1 VGDERTTLEFDQ
13 YSAEYAADPHRIAR
27 RLAEEHPV
35 FWSDAN
41 GGAWVVA
48 GFTELA
54 AAAAKPAIFSSRH
67 DLPHGSTPFQG
78 MVTPPAPMR
87 YFPMEADIQEHRY
100 WRQVLR
106 KYFSI
111 EAAEALRPFI
121 QRLTDDMLDAV
132 IETGEID
139 FVHELAGAVPTG
151 VILEM
156 MGLPSDNW
164 HMYADAVHKA
174 NGSVA
179 EEKVAAF
186 ENWDKVTSPLIET
199 VLERRAKPS
208 GRGDLL
214 DCLATMKPGG
224 RLLTELEIHGT
235 ISPLLFGGIDT
246 TSSTVVGGLKYL
258 HGNRQARTSLIA
270 DRSLVPGAFEEF
282 VRYVTPQT
290 TISRTAAEDVELGGQ
305 SIKAGDRV
313 VFLLSAANMDERT
326 FTCPMDVDV
335 TRHPNKHLAF
345 GWGSHL
351 CIGAPL
357 ARVEGVT
364 MLNAVFDRLPD
375 YEIVPGA
382 VRYPSI
388 GLGNNYLS
396 LRATFTPGS
405 KVGQ

>member
-1 VGDERTTLEFDQ
+1 MANERTVLEFDQ
-13 YSAEYAADPHRIAR
+13 YSPEYAMDPHRIAR
-27 RLAEEHPV
+27 WLAEEYPV

-48 GFTELA
+48 GFKELA
-54 AAAAKPAIFSSRH
+54 AAAADPAVFSTRH
-67 DLPHGSTPFQG
+67 DLPHGSTSFQG

-87 YFPMEADIQEHRY
+87 YLPMETDIHEHRH

-106 KYFSI
+106 KYFAI
-111 EAAEALRPFI
+111 EAAQALGPFM
-121 QRLTDDMLDAV
+121 QRLTDDVLDAV
-132 IETGEID
+132 IESGEID
-139 FVHELAGAVPTG
+139 FVHELAGAVPAG

-164 HMYADAVHKA
+164 RLYADAVHAA
-174 NGSVA
+174 NGAVA

-186 ENWDKVTSPLIET
+186 ENWDKITSPLIET

-208 GRGDLL
+208 GRNDLL

-224 RLLTELEIHGT
+224 ELLTELEIHGT
-235 ISPLLFGGIDT
+235 IGPLLFGGIDT
-246 TSSTVVGGLKYL
+246 TSSAVVGGLKYL
-258 HGNRQARTSLIA
+258 DSNDKARAMLIA
-270 DRSLVPGAFEEF
+270 DRNLIPGAFEEF

-305 SIKAGDRV
+305 HIKAGDRV
-313 VFLLSAANMDERT
+313 VFLLSAANMDDRT
-326 FTCPMDVDV
+326 FSCPMDVDV
-335 TRHPNKHLAF
+335 SRYPNKHLGF

-351 CIGAPL
+351 CLGAPL
-357 ARVEGVT
+357 ARIEGVT

-375 YEIVPGA
+375 YKILPGA
-382 VRYPSI
+382 VRYPAI

-396 LRATFTPGS
+396 LKATFTPGA
-405 KVGQ
+405 KVSR